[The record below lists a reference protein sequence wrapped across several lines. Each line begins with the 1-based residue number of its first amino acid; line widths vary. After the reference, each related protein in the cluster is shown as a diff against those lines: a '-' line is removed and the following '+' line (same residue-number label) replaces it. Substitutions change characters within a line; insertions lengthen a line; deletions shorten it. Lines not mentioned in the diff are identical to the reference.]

1 MSLLK
6 DGDEVVF
13 AEADDSEEPSSISLL
28 YKETLAGTDNAMYNI
43 NISSNARD
51 SEIVEPRNLQVG
63 FKIYEN
69 GY

>member
-43 NISSNARD
+43 NISTSVKD
-51 SEIVEPRNLQVG
+51 FEIVEPRNLQVG

>member
-43 NISSNARD
+43 NISSNVKD
-51 SEIVEPRNLQVG
+51 FEIVEPRNLQVG

>member
-1 MSLLK
+1 MSLFK